1 MQAAGWITDCCLS
14 KRLRSLNWCEATRA
28 ENLLAVVRSFFKGK
42 DIPPHCY
49 LCCCWCSLPHA
60 AQHTPWKPRT
70 CIQWKVDAGQ
80 GRHPPLNLSGNLSG
94 LARWSHFFYS
104 FSFLKMRFPQ
114 ANGLWCLFWRR
125 QILITCS
132 ICLKQRYIANRAS
145 HLGRTRHWRPPS
157 TQSFL
162 CERGTQNNTNSE
174 PASKHIYLQ
183 HIYFPSTDC
192 NSYTFGSG
200 K

>member
-1 MQAAGWITDCCLS
+1 MRQQGQKICWL
-14 KRLRSLNWCEATRA
+14 WCEAFSRGRIYLPIA
-28 ENLLAVVRSFFKGK
+28 ICAAVDV
-42 DIPPHCY
+42 
-49 LCCCWCSLPHA
+49 LCLMLHSTHPGNHA
-60 AQHTPWKPRT
+60 HALNEKWTPV
-70 CIQWKVDAGQ
+70 KVAIH
-80 GRHPPLNLSGNLSG
+80 RLNLSGNLSG

-104 FSFLKMRFPQ
+104 
-114 ANGLWCLFWRR
+114 LFFKNEIPASKRTLMFVLETAD
-125 QILITCS
+125 LITCS